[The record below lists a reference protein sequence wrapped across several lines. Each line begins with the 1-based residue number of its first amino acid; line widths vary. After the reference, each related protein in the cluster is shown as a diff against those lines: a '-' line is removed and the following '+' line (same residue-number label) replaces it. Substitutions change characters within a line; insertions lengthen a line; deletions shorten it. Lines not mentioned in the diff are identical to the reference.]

1 MEKIKS
7 ILLFGAF
14 KTIKSDGIS
23 VQYLEVLKKKNTL
36 KPAEFYVICTG
47 RRKTSLKFE

>member
-1 MEKIKS
+1 MGGMEKIKS

-23 VQYLEVLKKKNTL
+23 VQYLEVLKKTSK
-36 KPAEFYVICTG
+36 TG
-47 RRKTSLKFE
+47 RILCYLHRSKKNVFEI